1 MKSIGKRFL
10 TWLGWGRGR
19 GSGILVCLVS
29 VTAALYCVAAAQGSA
44 MQAFLYISGWTEYAT
59 ITIDSGGASLEQVHS
74 ALCESGCQTMNVL
87 YLTQDEE
94 AVYIGWDG
102 TEATRW
108 FPLSGGRFFTADEI
122 ANAEAVAVLSES
134 EAAASL
140 GESQIA
146 IGGESYTIVGYGG
159 FSTYHFRLGMEKSCY
174 DDFFREEKP
183 IRILPYTRLNF
194 LEAPAYVLVQ
204 LSGMTTKQVRS
215 VADVLAGLLPEGHVY
230 PPSASADYVLPREE
244 IQRAGESLALV
255 ALAGVTILQLMGLW
269 VKGQRKE
276 LTVLRICGKSRMGCV
291 GLVCGRW
298 LILFGVSSILA
309 LGLHRLSFPLFSYFD
324 AAQMPE
330 LGVYALLAGL
340 VFMLSILC
348 ALPTIFRALDFTRRE
363 DRL

>member
-1 MKSIGKRFL
+1 MKKILNTR
-10 TWLGWGRGR
+10 LGWRQGRR
-19 GSGILVCLVS
+19 SGILVCLLS
-29 VTAALYCVAAAQGSA
+29 VTAALYCVAAAQGA
-44 MQAFLYISGWTEYAT
+44 AVQAYRYISGWTEYAT

-74 ALCESGCQTMNVL
+74 ALRESGCQTMNVL

-102 TEATRW
+102 TEASRW
-108 FPLSGGRFFTADEI
+108 FPFSGGRFFTAAEI
-122 ANAEAVAVLSES
+122 ANAQAVAVLSES

-140 GESQIA
+140 GMSQIT
-146 IGGESYTIVGYGG
+146 IGAEPYTVVGYGG
-159 FSTYHFRLGMEKSCY
+159 FSSYHFRVGMEESCY
-174 DDFFREEKP
+174 NDFFQEEKP

-194 LEAPAYVLVQ
+194 LETPAYVLVQ
-204 LSGMTTKQVRS
+204 LSGMTAKQVRS
-215 VADVLAGLLPEGHVY
+215 IADVLSALLPEGYVY

-244 IQRAGESLALV
+244 IQRAVESLALV

-269 VKGQRKE
+269 VKGQQKE
-276 LTVLRICGKSRMGCV
+276 LAVLRICGKSRMGCV

-330 LGVYALLAGL
+330 LEIYALLAGL